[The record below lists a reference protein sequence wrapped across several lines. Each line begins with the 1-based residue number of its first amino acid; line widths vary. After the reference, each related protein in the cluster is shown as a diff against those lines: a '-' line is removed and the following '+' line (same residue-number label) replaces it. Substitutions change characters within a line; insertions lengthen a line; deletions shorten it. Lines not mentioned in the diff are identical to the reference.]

1 MWKFRIPEFIVIIKY
16 LKWKQKEIVCGVE
29 KKRAEATQQQQIDG
43 GNGKLHWAS
52 PK

>member
-1 MWKFRIPEFIVIIKY
+1 METERNCVW
-16 LKWKQKEIVCGVE
+16 CGVE